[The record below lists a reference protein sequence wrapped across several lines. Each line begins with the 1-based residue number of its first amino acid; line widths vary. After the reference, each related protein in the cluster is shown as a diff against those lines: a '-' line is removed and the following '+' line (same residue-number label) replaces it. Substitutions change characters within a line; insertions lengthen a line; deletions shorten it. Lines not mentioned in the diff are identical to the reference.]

1 LVLVTLVTT
10 AALVIASPGVGPTI
24 GMIPTA
30 HKPGG
35 PALRPTS
42 PGAVPAF
49 TAQDVT
55 DFVNKHGTEWTAP
68 GQVTVTSVQFITAAQ
83 AVAETHG
90 ALVDSNASRQVCLVT
105 VRGSFTLSGPPDST
119 GPGSNVATMSGAYIW
134 FDAATGNFLEQNAI
148 K

>member
-1 LVLVTLVTT
+1 MLVTLVTT

-35 PALRPTS
+35 PAIRPTI

-55 DFVNKHGTEWTAP
+55 DWVNKHGTLWTTP
-68 GQVTVTSVQFITAAQ
+68 GQVTVTSVEFLTAAQ
-83 AVAETHG
+83 AVAETG
-90 ALVDSNASRQVCLVT
+90 GTLDGTEPSRPVCLVT
-105 VRGSFTLSGPPDST
+105 VRGSYTLSGPPDST
-119 GPGSNVATMSGAYIW
+119 GTGSNTATMSGAYLW
-134 FDAATGNFLEQNAI
+134 FDAATGNFLEQDAI